1 MVRFPPN
8 TSRAENSIVDIGAT
22 GASFPCGILS
32 PQASAEHLKDRCR
45 EVFFSD
51 NLNCILASGD
61 TVHFKAPRGYSCV
74 GRITKICRGSY
85 CPPPGLTK
93 LNFQPKPGDDAS
105 VQIRLLLPLSG
116 YPVIEALQIPH
127 NSESFLE
134 LPELVQ
140 TNLFTVVSLS
150 AVRASVFA
158 PHKIDCVNQKYGP
171 VDLRQNTYFI
181 RRQIVFSFSGVDQS
195 HIFQNNRNSWPA
207 HRDTVPACDLH

>member
-1 MVRFPPN
+1 MISNITSICNRRAARCITFRPSSERETNVRDVEAHIPSATSSCPRERSSTMV
-8 TSRAENSIVDIGAT
+8 TIVDIGAN

-32 PQASAEHLKDRCR
+32 PQASAEHLRDRCR
-45 EVFFSD
+45 EVVFSD

-74 GRITKICRGSY
+74 GRISKICRGNY

-150 AVRASVFA
+150 VVRASAFA
-158 PHKIDCVNQKYGP
+158 LHKIDCVNQKYGP
-171 VDLRQNTYFI
+171 VDLR
-181 RRQIVFSFSGVDQS
+181 
-195 HIFQNNRNSWPA
+195 
-207 HRDTVPACDLH
+207 